1 MKLSEVFKVTGKYG
15 KRQENINLIYKI
27 WERQE
32 NMRIGYG
39 SMKLSIAN
47 WEIWEQKENI
57 GGTARHG
64 KWQDAMTS
72 DRKLLK

>member
-15 KRQENINLIYKI
+15 KRQENINLIYKN

-47 WEIWEQKENI
+47 W
-57 GGTARHG
+57 
-64 KWQDAMTS
+64 
-72 DRKLLK
+72 